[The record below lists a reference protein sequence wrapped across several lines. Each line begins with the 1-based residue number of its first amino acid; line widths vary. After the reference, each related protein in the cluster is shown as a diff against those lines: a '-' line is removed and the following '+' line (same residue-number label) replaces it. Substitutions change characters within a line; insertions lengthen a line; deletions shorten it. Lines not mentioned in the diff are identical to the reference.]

1 MQFTGIAGV
10 DFTLVRDTM
19 YKYSKQAQ
27 KRFFENPA
35 LAFMF
40 AWFATSAEGL
50 NFIQSKYS
58 EKGQEY
64 LDRIYQEI
72 ETLKTQ
78 ALLALSSHASS
89 AMHEKSTTMSPVLNR
104 YIEVVAVGC
113 TK

>member
-1 MQFTGIAGV
+1 MGAGV

-40 AWFATSAEGL
+40 AWFSSSTEGL
-50 NFIQSKYS
+50 NFIQSKYN
-58 EKGQEY
+58 EKGQDY

-72 ETLKTQ
+72 ETLKQQ
-78 ALLALSSHASS
+78 ALQALSTHASS
-89 AMHEKSTTMSPVLNR
+89 SM
-104 YIEVVAVGC
+104 
-113 TK
+113 